1 MFNEKLNSNIALQ
14 ATFFYPF
21 QTTKKNKHTQPMR
34 TLLIVMLC
42 MAGLTLFAQ
51 PQCDNDST
59 GLIPLV
65 DLGTG
70 YYAGHQG
77 GLFPGGT
84 NNIPLYHRKR
94 GVKFSNE
101 SIKPLDSLG
110 NIDYDNG
117 RIIFLGM
124 GASLASNAFNAY
136 IDSIK
141 IYDFE
146 GMNNCLDV
154 KGMFFGGKDL
164 DQMIDFEDNSYWESV
179 RGKMEDRGDS
189 YEQVQAIWLLQQSFE
204 DTSADF
210 NTYYSSVFNKY
221 VTLMQVLKDTFP
233 NLKQVYLSGVH
244 YMGYMDPNHFRYDAF
259 VEPHG
264 YWGNIVIKEIIEHQI
279 MGDPALK
286 YKGVS
291 PNAAWIS
298 WGPNFWADGKNPR
311 IYDGLSWTCDQ
322 YRDDETGG
330 GFHLQDSTDA
340 LGIEAQ
346 MLKDFFTTDAVAK
359 IWHQDGPLWS
369 ACPIDTL
376 RKGRIIIAEPNTF
389 LLFPNPA
396 TNTVVI
402 KLSEVINSDFE
413 INIFDALGKIV
424 EHQTFSNYTA
434 QTIPLQLHCDDGIYF
449 VEINTGAS
457 KMINELV
464 VQH

>member
-1 MFNEKLNSNIALQ
+1 
-14 ATFFYPF
+14 
-21 QTTKKNKHTQPMR
+21 MR

-42 MAGLTLFAQ
+42 MAGFSLFAQ

-65 DLGTG
+65 DLGTS

-84 NNIPLYHRKR
+84 NIIPYNHKKK
-94 GVKFSNE
+94 GI
-101 SIKPLDSLG
+101 SISKGLKPLDSLG
-110 NIDYDNG
+110 NVNYTDG
-117 RIIFLGM
+117 KIIFLGL

-136 IDSIK
+136 IDSVK

-164 DQMIDFEDNSYWESV
+164 DQMIDFENNSYWQSV
-179 RGKMEDRGDS
+179 RNKMEDRGDT
-189 YEQVQAIWLLQQSFE
+189 YEQVQAIWVLQQSFE
-204 DTSADF
+204 DTTTDF
-210 NTYYSSVFNKY
+210 DTYYNSVINKF

-264 YWGNIVIKEIIEHQI
+264 YWGNIVIKELIARQI

-286 YKGVS
+286 YTGPS

-298 WGPNFWADGKNPR
+298 WGPNFWADGKNER
-311 IYDGLSWTCDQ
+311 TYDGLSWTCDQ

-330 GFHLQDSTDA
+330 GFHLQDSVDA

-346 MLKDFFTTDAVAK
+346 MLKNFFTMDAVAK
-359 IWHQDGPLWS
+359 IWHQDGALWS
-369 ACPIDTL
+369 ACPVDTL
-376 RKGRIIIAEPNTF
+376 RKERDIIPASNTF

-402 KLSEVINSDFE
+402 KLSSVINDNIE
-413 INIFDALGKIV
+413 ITIVDALGKII
-424 EHQTFSNYTA
+424 EHQTYSNYTA
-434 QTIPLQLHCDDGIYF
+434 QTIPLQLQCDDGIYF
-449 VEINTGAS
+449 VEINTGSS
-457 KMINELV
+457 KMVNELV